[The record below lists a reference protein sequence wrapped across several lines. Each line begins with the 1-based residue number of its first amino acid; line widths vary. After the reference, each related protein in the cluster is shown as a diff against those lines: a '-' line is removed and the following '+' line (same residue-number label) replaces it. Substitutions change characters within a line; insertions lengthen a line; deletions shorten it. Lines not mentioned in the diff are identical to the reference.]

1 MVELTEILGQLY
13 EKLVVFISGLDAG
26 TLQVTGIFGLAL
38 AWLGYLQF
46 RGGPSTGPEQP
57 ARPAPSAPRP
67 AGHQAQRQVAESAA
81 PVAAAPK
88 PVPREPERAYS
99 TPLAK
104 AVDTTLAGV
113 KRVSISVPGVLLNE
127 SQVHECATLVD
138 GIKAALPELCH
149 KRDVY
154 LIAQVGD
161 DVGQAVAEG
170 VLDAAGL
177 LGPGMDQV
185 PQHRLL
191 FCSSLDGKVSI
202 VRQIE
207 PDLHIDG
214 HSATVEDL
222 QRFIPQLWLVGQAGA
237 GSSMSSYPNVAQE
250 KSLQAF
256 FPS

>member
-104 AVDTTLAGV
+104 AVDTTLWLGSRGSAFL
-113 KRVSISVPGVLLNE
+113 SL
-127 SQVHECATLVD
+127 ECCLMRA
-138 GIKAALPELCH
+138 KF
-149 KRDVY
+149 
-154 LIAQVGD
+154 
-161 DVGQAVAEG
+161 
-170 VLDAAGL
+170 
-177 LGPGMDQV
+177 M
-185 PQHRLL
+185 
-191 FCSSLDGKVSI
+191 SVSI